1 MTSVHGGITRSPR
14 VLTADFLL
22 FVFFFKPKG
31 VPRLVRFGGHLRTS
45 RRVKARSV
53 HPSTTDMGRRH
64 RLVRLVPQAD
74 SCSAAIRS
82 VIRSP
87 CRRGRLVI
95 VDCQVERH
103 RSLMIEMSGYLVG
116 NSTGRS
122 EGLVPL
128 NDLIDI
134 FRGVPEKFVKI
145 RSIRH

>member
-1 MTSVHGGITRSPR
+1 MTRLRLSP
-14 VLTADFLL
+14 
-22 FVFFFKPKG
+22 G
-31 VPRLVRFGGHLRTS
+31 VPIRKIKRLHDADPCLLSPTS
-45 RRVKARSV
+45 A
-53 HPSTTDMGRRH
+53 
-64 RLVRLVPQAD
+64 L
-74 SCSAAIRS
+74 
-82 VIRSP
+82 
-87 CRRGRLVI
+87 RGRLVI

>member
-1 MTSVHGGITRSPR
+1 MARRKCSNKRPDTLMQNGSPPAR
-14 VLTADFLL
+14 RNHLQRTAGPYIGSQ
-22 FVFFFKPKG
+22 V
-31 VPRLVRFGGHLRTS
+31 
-45 RRVKARSV
+45 
-53 HPSTTDMGRRH
+53 
-64 RLVRLVPQAD
+64 D

-116 NSTGRS
+116 NCTGRS

-128 NDLIDI
+128 TTLSTY
-134 FRGVPEKFVKI
+134 FVECLKSSS
-145 RSIRH
+145 RSGP